1 MSFLVLGHLKR
12 AYFAIYM
19 IMASWLFR
27 WKKGPFLLPGLICVF
42 AVWLEGKRRMFLSFL
57 LCLSP
62 VLTGLKHQACQS
74 HCCEEYV
81 SGFSVSDVPA
91 KDAQPCNHTH
101 LLSACGLWPKLFPSL
116 SSFSFCP
123 SSVFMYMFFWVSWP
137 FLVGLKSSHQAWSY
151 QWG

>member
-1 MSFLVLGHLKR
+1 MSFLVLGHLKL
-12 AYFAIYM
+12 ACFASYM
-19 IMASWLFR
+19 VMASWLFW
-27 WKKGPFLLPGLICVF
+27 WKMGPFLWPGMISLF
-42 AVWLEGKRRMFLSFL
+42 AVWLEEKKGMFLSFL

-62 VLTGLKHQACQS
+62 VLTRLKHQACQS

-81 SGFSVSDVPA
+81 SSFSVLDVPA
-91 KDAQPCNHTH
+91 KDAQLCNHEH
-101 LLSACGLWPKLFPSL
+101 LLSACGLWPKPLLSL
-116 SSFSFCP
+116 SSFSFCL